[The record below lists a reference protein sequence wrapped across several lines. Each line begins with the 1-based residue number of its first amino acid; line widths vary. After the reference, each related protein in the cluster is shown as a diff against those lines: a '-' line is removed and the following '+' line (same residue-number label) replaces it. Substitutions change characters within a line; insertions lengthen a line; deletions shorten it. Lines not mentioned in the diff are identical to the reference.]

1 MSRNVQSKLWR
12 EIRFVLG
19 RVQKKSRNI
28 RKHGYLRQAANENIW
43 HHIFR
48 ESFRTGGWKSE
59 LRLNMGRWAAGPAFF
74 YVLHRILEEVQ
85 PQHVVELGLGESSK
99 LISKFAEHDSFPTSH
114 VIVEHSQEWIDAF
127 QSRFKLSRAT
137 SLLRLPL
144 KGKVKNKTPQQA
156 VAYDRIPKDVWAEA
170 DLVLVDGPFGS
181 RRYSRNDVMD
191 YVQLQDPSTSFII
204 LLDDTH
210 RTGEIDTLDLIQDDL
225 SRRDIPYAKG
235 HYGGLK
241 RCTVIASA
249 NFPWLASL

>member
-99 LISKFAEHDSFPTSH
+99 LISKFAEHGSFPASH
-114 VIVEHSQEWIDAF
+114 VIVEHSQKWIDAF

-156 VAYDRIPKDVWAEA
+156 VAYDRIPKDVWAKA
-170 DLVLVDGPFGS
+170 DLVLVDAHSGAAGIHAT
-181 RRYSRNDVMD
+181 
-191 YVQLQDPSTSFII
+191 TSWITCSCK
-204 LLDDTH
+204 TH
-210 RTGEIDTLDLIQDDL
+210 RPPSSSCLTT
-225 SRRDIPYAKG
+225 
-235 HYGGLK
+235 H
-241 RCTVIASA
+241 TVPEKST
-249 NFPWLASL
+249 PWTSSKTICRAATSPMPRGITAD